1 MIGRSDTAI
10 KNRWRS
16 LKKFSLNNMG
26 CSQDSLDSGE
36 STSGKSADIVI
47 NCQVKGNVKHQ
58 QLYCVCVC
66 LCVFNRHH
74 HNDVCQYLCASIFM
88 CFLLLNDAAHLGRPI
103 FGQQQAVRYRYNKHV
118 YECSITI
125 LNSIIVPYI
134 RTNVTRRRSIE

>member
-47 NCQVKGNVKHQ
+47 NCQVKGNVKQ
-58 QLYCVCVC
+58 RQFVNIY
-66 LCVFNRHH
+66 VFSA
-74 HNDVCQYLCASIFM
+74 Y
-88 CFLLLNDAAHLGRPI
+88 
-103 FGQQQAVRYRYNKHV
+103 
-118 YECSITI
+118 
-125 LNSIIVPYI
+125 
-134 RTNVTRRRSIE
+134 